1 MLHPAGGQRNPDKA
15 HCINVK
21 SRMQDVARRR
31 MMPARVV
38 AFARPLLF
46 ISCLFRYMSHI
57 TQHRLAFVLA
67 IVVALGPFAL
77 DAYLP
82 AFVVI
87 GREFGLATSEVA
99 LTLSVYVLGMAIGQL
114 IGGPLSDRHGRALI
128 LFSGIGGFIAG
139 SVLVALSPSMEWML
153 LGRFIQAFGGGWS
166 TVNVPAIVR
175 DRTEGNET
183 ARLFSLIAMIMFIA
197 PAIAPS
203 IGSALLELGSWR
215 NVFYFQAV
223 YALVAAVLLRL
234 TLFNGEAPR
243 AEKSAEPLHRLL
255 TNYLDVLKHRDAM
268 RFMVMQSFSFSIML
282 VYLGHAAFI
291 YQEWMGFSN
300 VGFSLL
306 FAGNVAVMT
315 VMSLL
320 NRRLLV
326 SWKSADVLA
335 LGLGVQAIALLAF
348 IVVVLLDL
356 PPLLGVPALAL
367 VVGSMGAIAPNNMA
381 SALQYFRKLAGTAA
395 ALIGAMQFAVAGA
408 ISAFSASIAGD
419 EIVMTVLV
427 MAACAIVPLILIW
440 PARRAALHGVN
451 KAADESA

>member
-1 MLHPAGGQRNPDKA
+1 
-15 HCINVK
+15 
-21 SRMQDVARRR
+21 
-31 MMPARVV
+31 
-38 AFARPLLF
+38 
-46 ISCLFRYMSHI
+46 MSHI

-128 LFSGIGGFIAG
+128 LFSGIACFILG
-139 SVLVALSPSMEWML
+139 SIVVAVAPSMEWML
-153 LGRFIQAFGGGWS
+153 IGRFIQAFGGGWS

-203 IGSALLELGSWR
+203 IGSGLLELGGWR
-215 NVFYFQAV
+215 SIFYFQAV
-223 YALVAAVLLRL
+223 YALFAAFLLRM
-234 TLFNGEAPR
+234 TLFNSEAPR
-243 AEKSAEPLHRLL
+243 TEKSAEPLHRLL
-255 TNYLDVLKHRDAM
+255 TNYLEVLKHRDAM

-300 VGFSLL
+300 LGFSLL
-306 FAGNVAVMT
+306 FAANVGVMT

-320 NRRLLV
+320 NRRLLL
-326 SWKSADVLA
+326 SWKSADVLT
-335 LGLGVQAIALLAF
+335 LGLGVQALALLAF
-348 IVVVLLDL
+348 GAVVLFEL
-356 PPLLGVPALAL
+356 PPLLAVPALAL
-367 VVGSMGAIAPNNMA
+367 TVGSMGAIAPNNMA

-395 ALIGAMQFAVAGA
+395 ALIGAMQFSVAGA
-408 ISAFSASIAGD
+408 ISALSASIAGD
-419 EIVMTVLV
+419 EIVMTVLM
-427 MAACAIVPLILIW
+427 MAGCAAVPLLLIW
-440 PARRAALHGVN
+440 PARRAALRGVDRT
-451 KAADESA
+451 ADETA